1 MTYQTIYSS
10 TATKRIMKSD
20 LYIILREARM
30 NNKKSGVSGFLLF
43 SDGTFI
49 QALEGEE
56 EVVKSIMGKISNDS
70 RHDSLNILQE
80 KNINERSF
88 QNWEMA
94 YVSPSPRDMATW
106 SGLHNT
112 TTLQDVILMIQ
123 KSPDIMANILPNLLQ
138 NIIDTDQDL
147 EEAS

>member
-1 MTYQTIYSS
+1 MTYQILYSS

-30 NNKKSGVSGFLLF
+30 NNRKCGVSGFLLF
-43 SDGTFI
+43 SDGSFI

-56 EVVKSIMGKISNDS
+56 KVVKSIMGKISNDT
-70 RHDSLNILQE
+70 RHDNMNILQE

-94 YVSPSPRDMATW
+94 YVSPSSRDMSTW
-106 SGLHNT
+106 SGLHEGR
-112 TTLQDVILMIQ
+112 LLVQ
-123 KSPDIMANILPNLLQ
+123 LPKGDS
-138 NIIDTDQDL
+138 IRP
-147 EEAS
+147 AGR